1 MKLVIATTNPGK
13 LREIEGI
20 LSGIPFTLETLK
32 DYPPVAEPAETGQT
46 FGENAR
52 LKALYYAA
60 ATGELTVA
68 DDSGLE
74 IDALDR
80 APGIHSARW
89 HGTDYP
95 VKFRKIRQLLAQR
108 GLTTS
113 SARFVCHLALARG
126 RQLLYETE
134 QTVDGTIAESPAG
147 AEGFGYDPIFFY
159 PPLGVTLAQIPRT
172 RNPASATGGKPS
184 SRYASSSGGRRLGT
198 GGDLLP
204 FCATPS
210 LGESAQTGSKQEER
224 AGLGHGSAFTDGLS
238 RRSAPHTR

>member
-68 DDSGLE
+68 EDSGLE

-95 VKFRKIRQLLAQR
+95 LKFRKIRQLLQER

-113 SARFVCHLALARG
+113 PARFVCHLVLARG

-134 QTVDGTIAESPAG
+134 ETVEGRIAESPAG
-147 AEGFGYDPIFFY
+147 TEGFGYDPIFFY
-159 PPLGVTLAQIPRT
+159 PPSGVTLAQIPRDEKS
-172 RNPASATGGKPS
+172 RISHRGKAFWAL
-184 SRYASSSGGRRLGT
+184 RDFLGRI
-198 GGDLLP
+198 
-204 FCATPS
+204 AV
-210 LGESAQTGSKQEER
+210 
-224 AGLGHGSAFTDGLS
+224 
-238 RRSAPHTR
+238 

>member
-68 DDSGLE
+68 EDSGLE

-95 VKFRKIRQLLAQR
+95 LKFRKIRQLLQER
-108 GLTTS
+108 DLTTS
-113 SARFVCHLALARG
+113 PARFVCHLVLARG

-134 QTVDGTIAESPAG
+134 ETVEGRIAESPAG
-147 AEGFGYDPIFFY
+147 TLGFGYDPIFFY
-159 PPLGVTLAQIPRT
+159 PPSGVTLAQIPRDEKS
-172 RNPASATGGKPS
+172 RISHRGKAFWAL
-184 SRYASSSGGRRLGT
+184 RDFLGRI
-198 GGDLLP
+198 
-204 FCATPS
+204 AV
-210 LGESAQTGSKQEER
+210 
-224 AGLGHGSAFTDGLS
+224 
-238 RRSAPHTR
+238 

>member
-68 DDSGLE
+68 EDSGLE
-74 IDALDR
+74 IDALER

-95 VKFRKIRQLLAQR
+95 VKFRKIRQLLQER

-113 SARFVCHLALARG
+113 PARFVCHLVLARG

-134 QTVDGTIAESPAG
+134 ETVEGRIAESPAG
-147 AEGFGYDPIFFY
+147 IEGFGYDPIFFY
-159 PPLGVTLAQIPRT
+159 PPSGVTLAQIPREEKS
-172 RNPASATGGKPS
+172 RISHRGK
-184 SRYASSSGGRRLGT
+184 
-198 GGDLLP
+198 
-204 FCATPS
+204 
-210 LGESAQTGSKQEER
+210 
-224 AGLGHGSAFTDGLS
+224 AFWALRDFLV
-238 RRSAPHTR
+238 RIAA

>member
-68 DDSGLE
+68 EDSGLE

-95 VKFRKIRQLLAQR
+95 LKFRKIRQLLQER

-113 SARFVCHLALARG
+113 PARFVCHLVLARG
-126 RQLLYETE
+126 RQLLFETE
-134 QTVDGTIAESPAG
+134 ETVEGRIAESPAG
-147 AEGFGYDPIFFY
+147 TEGFGYDPIFFY
-159 PPLGVTLAQIPRT
+159 PPSGVTLAQIPRDEKS
-172 RNPASATGGKPS
+172 RISHRGKAFWAL
-184 SRYASSSGGRRLGT
+184 RDFLGRI
-198 GGDLLP
+198 
-204 FCATPS
+204 AV
-210 LGESAQTGSKQEER
+210 
-224 AGLGHGSAFTDGLS
+224 
-238 RRSAPHTR
+238 

>member
-1 MKLVIATTNPGK
+1 VKLVIATTNPGK

-68 DDSGLE
+68 EDSGLE
-74 IDALDR
+74 IDALGR

-95 VKFRKIRQLLAQR
+95 LKFRKISQLLQER
-108 GLTTS
+108 GLTS
-113 SARFVCHLALARG
+113 SPARFVCHLALARG

-134 QTVDGTIAESPAG
+134 ETVEGQIAESPAG
-147 AEGFGYDPIFFY
+147 NEGFGYDPIFFY
-159 PPLGVTLAQIPRT
+159 PPSGVTLAQIPREEKS
-172 RNPASATGGKPS
+172 RISHRGKAFWAL
-184 SRYASSSGGRRLGT
+184 RDFLGRI
-198 GGDLLP
+198 
-204 FCATPS
+204 AV
-210 LGESAQTGSKQEER
+210 
-224 AGLGHGSAFTDGLS
+224 
-238 RRSAPHTR
+238 

>member
-68 DDSGLE
+68 EDSGLE
-74 IDALDR
+74 IDALEG

-95 VKFRKIRQLLAQR
+95 LKFRKIRQLLQER

-113 SARFVCHLALARG
+113 PARFVCHLVLARG

-134 QTVDGTIAESPAG
+134 ETVEGRIAESPAG
-147 AEGFGYDPIFFY
+147 TQGFGYDPIFFY
-159 PPLGVTLAQIPRT
+159 PPSGVTLAQIPRDEKS
-172 RNPASATGGKPS
+172 RISHRGKAFWAL
-184 SRYASSSGGRRLGT
+184 RDFLGRV
-198 GGDLLP
+198 
-204 FCATPS
+204 AV
-210 LGESAQTGSKQEER
+210 
-224 AGLGHGSAFTDGLS
+224 
-238 RRSAPHTR
+238 

>member
-1 MKLVIATTNPGK
+1 MSRIVIATTNPGK

-20 LSGIPFTLETLK
+20 LAGIPFTLQTLK
-32 DYPPVAEPAETGQT
+32 DFPPVTEPTETGQT

-159 PPLGVTLAQIPRT
+159 PPLGVTLAQIPQDEKSRISHRGKAFSALREFLT
-172 RNPASATGGKPS
+172 RSPA
-184 SRYASSSGGRRLGT
+184 L
-198 GGDLLP
+198 
-204 FCATPS
+204 
-210 LGESAQTGSKQEER
+210 
-224 AGLGHGSAFTDGLS
+224 
-238 RRSAPHTR
+238 

>member
-68 DDSGLE
+68 EDSGLE
-74 IDALDR
+74 IDALER

-95 VKFRKIRQLLAQR
+95 LKFRKIRQLLQER

-113 SARFVCHLALARG
+113 PARFVCHLVLARG

-134 QTVDGTIAESPAG
+134 ETVEGRIAESPAG
-147 AEGFGYDPIFFY
+147 TEGFGYDPIFFY
-159 PPLGVTLAQIPRT
+159 PPSGVTLAQIPRDEKS
-172 RNPASATGGKPS
+172 RISHRGKAFWAL
-184 SRYASSSGGRRLGT
+184 RDFLGRV
-198 GGDLLP
+198 
-204 FCATPS
+204 AV
-210 LGESAQTGSKQEER
+210 
-224 AGLGHGSAFTDGLS
+224 
-238 RRSAPHTR
+238 

>member
-68 DDSGLE
+68 EDSGLE

-159 PPLGVTLAQIPRT
+159 PPLGVTLAQIPQDEKSRISHRGKAFFALREFLT
-172 RNPASATGGKPS
+172 LGPA
-184 SRYASSSGGRRLGT
+184 L
-198 GGDLLP
+198 
-204 FCATPS
+204 
-210 LGESAQTGSKQEER
+210 
-224 AGLGHGSAFTDGLS
+224 
-238 RRSAPHTR
+238 

>member
-1 MKLVIATTNPGK
+1 MKLVIATTNRGK

-68 DDSGLE
+68 EDSGLE

-95 VKFRKIRQLLAQR
+95 LKFRKIRQLLQER

-113 SARFVCHLALARG
+113 PARFVCHLVLARG

-134 QTVDGTIAESPAG
+134 ETVEGRIAESPVG
-147 AEGFGYDPIFFY
+147 TEGFGYDPIFFY
-159 PPLGVTLAQIPRT
+159 PPSGVTLAQIPREEKS
-172 RNPASATGGKPS
+172 RISHRGKAFWAL
-184 SRYASSSGGRRLGT
+184 RDFLGRI
-198 GGDLLP
+198 
-204 FCATPS
+204 AV
-210 LGESAQTGSKQEER
+210 
-224 AGLGHGSAFTDGLS
+224 
-238 RRSAPHTR
+238 